1 MKLRFVNGYA
11 LKSVVAA
18 ATVALL
24 FVSNPLTSM
33 AGTVKGKVKTTTAVV
48 NDQADVQY
56 AGAEEGAYLFRVEFN
71 NPSAQKFSLIIKNEE
86 GIIVYNEK
94 FTEVNFDKTF
104 HLPYDGTDIQPT
116 FIIRTVNGDVK
127 RSFYVS
133 RKVVENYQVTK
144 L

>member
-1 MKLRFVNGYA
+1 MKLHFVNGYA

-33 AGTVKGKVKTTTAVV
+33 AGTVKGKVHTAVV

-56 AGAEEGAYLFRVEFN
+56 AGAEENAYLFRVEFN

-94 FTEVNFDKTF
+94 FSEVNFDKTF

-133 RKVVENYQVTK
+133 RKVVENFQVTK

>member
-1 MKLRFVNGYA
+1 MKLQFVKGSA

-33 AGTVKGKVKTTTAVV
+33 AGTVKGKVNTPVV
-48 NDQADVQY
+48 NEQADVQY
-56 AGAEEGAYLFRVEFN
+56 AGAEEGGYLFRVEFN

-94 FTEVNFDKTF
+94 FSEVSFDKTF

-116 FIIRTVNGDVK
+116 FIIRTANGDVK

-133 RKVVENYQVTK
+133 RKVVENFQVTK